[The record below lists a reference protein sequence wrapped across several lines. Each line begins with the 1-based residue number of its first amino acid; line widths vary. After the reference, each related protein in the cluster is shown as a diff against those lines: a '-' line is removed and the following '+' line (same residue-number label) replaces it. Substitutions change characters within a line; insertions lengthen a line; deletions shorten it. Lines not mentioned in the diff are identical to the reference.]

1 MTLNPHFFLNITLK
15 LNCSRTDGSSSDDRV
30 QMMVPMGDLSRD
42 LIEEVW
48 QRRGEVATV
57 SIIGIDKK

>member
-1 MTLNPHFFLNITLK
+1 
-15 LNCSRTDGSSSDDRV
+15 
-30 QMMVPMGDLSRD
+30 MMVPMGDLSRD